1 MSLSLDDSSC
11 ENNTVTLIAAG
22 GEKFSVARSAVKYSE
37 TLASAFTSDSE
48 TELQL
53 SVEAPMLEIVCKWL
67 ELLDGGHKPD
77 IKQPL
82 VNAKGIKDSAD
93 SATVKFMCEIA
104 GCEDPEK
111 TMLSKNKATLY
122 SLITTANY
130 LMIDTLFQST
140 AAYIASMVKSCPRDQ
155 LAELLK
161 P

>member
-1 MSLSLDDSSC
+1 MSLSLDDSPL
-11 ENNTVTLIAAG
+11 ENTAVTLIANN
-22 GEKFSVARSAVKYSE
+22 GEKFSVDRSALGFSE
-37 TLASAFTSDSE
+37 TLASAFTNESD

-53 SVEAPMLEIVCKWL
+53 SVEAPILEIVCKWL
-67 ELLDGGHKPD
+67 GLLQGGHKPD

-93 SATVKFMCEIA
+93 SVTVKFMCEVA
-104 GCEDPEK
+104 GCEDSEK
-111 TMLSKNKATLY
+111 TMLSKNKAALY

-140 AAYIASMVKSCPRDQ
+140 AAYIASMVKCCPRDQ
-155 LAELLK
+155 LADLLK